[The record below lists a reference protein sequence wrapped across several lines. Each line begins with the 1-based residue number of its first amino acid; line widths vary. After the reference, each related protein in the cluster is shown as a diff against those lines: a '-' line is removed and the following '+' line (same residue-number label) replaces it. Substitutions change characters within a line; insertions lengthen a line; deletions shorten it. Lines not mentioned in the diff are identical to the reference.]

1 MLQPGHPACLPPL
14 TPPPPPPST
23 LFSTLDWHFVHILG
37 KTIVFCFKKSITEWK
52 KKFHYFRRFLSF
64 LLICHIIFLR
74 NSGAC
79 LLVVYATATKL
90 SPTTSPY
97 IYRDWNLKVMWWDSL
112 DRKGNNKRYLLFT
125 WENRKFRLEILF
137 RTLRPTQA
145 VIWDDVI
152 FLLFLACSADLE
164 ILCSVSF
171 SHHVSFYSFMFKYT
185 RFSPRWIV

>member
-1 MLQPGHPACLPPL
+1 MMQPGHPACLPPL
-14 TPPPPPPST
+14 NPPPPPPST
-23 LFSTLDWHFVHILG
+23 LFFTLDWHFVHILG

-64 LLICHIIFLR
+64 LLISHIIFLR

-112 DRKGNNKRYLLFT
+112 HRNGNDKRYLLFT
-125 WENRKFRLEILF
+125 WEILF
-137 RTLRPTQA
+137 RTNRPIWA

-152 FLLFLACSADLE
+152 FLLFLACSADLD

-171 SHHVSFYSFMFKYT
+171 SHHVNFYSFMFKYT